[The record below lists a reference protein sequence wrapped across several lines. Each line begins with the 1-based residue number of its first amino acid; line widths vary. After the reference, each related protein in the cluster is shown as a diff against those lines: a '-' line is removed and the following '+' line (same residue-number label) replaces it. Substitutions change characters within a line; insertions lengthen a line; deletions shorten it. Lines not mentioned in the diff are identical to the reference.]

1 MESAKAKA
9 TCPEEEDRLPL
20 SRILTDALQ
29 RRVPEDVEDWTNL
42 PTTRGN
48 EMDFT
53 VRETPAKADD
63 HLTASEAER
72 QRLPLGEP
80 RAPPATRAGIC

>member
-1 MESAKAKA
+1 
-9 TCPEEEDRLPL
+9 
-20 SRILTDALQ
+20 
-29 RRVPEDVEDWTNL
+29 
-42 PTTRGN
+42 
-48 EMDFT
+48 MDFT